1 MLFKR
6 PYFCVLL
13 LLFILTV
20 SPIFATEES
29 SNNLPNGYS
38 TVTLGMS
45 VEEAKEALKKSPA
58 FGYNGNQDVSLLPGE
73 NRTLITTDG
82 VLFFNECWFQFDN
95 DRLYIITLNLNPE
108 QIDYYSIFKTLCD
121 KYGEP
126 ISLSPEKS
134 EWNNGTVQMV
144 LERPL
149 ALKYTD
155 VAVFNELQESSNV
168 RESAQEFNRQNF
180 LDSL

>member
-1 MLFKR
+1 MAFLKNS
-6 PYFCVLL
+6 VVSLL
-13 LLFILTV
+13 LLVFILA
-20 SPIFATEES
+20 SIFATEQ
-29 SNNLPNGYS
+29 NNNALPKGYS
-38 TVTLGMS
+38 SVTLGMT
-45 VEEAKEALKKSPA
+45 VDEAKEALKKSPA
-58 FGYNGNQDVSLLPGE
+58 FGFNGNQDVSLLPGE

-82 VLFFNECWFQFDN
+82 VLFFNECWFQFDK

-108 QIDYYSIFKTLCD
+108 QIDYFSIFSTLCD
-121 KYGEP
+121 KYGQP
-126 ISLSPEKS
+126 NSLSPEKS
-134 EWNNGTVQMV
+134 EWNNGSVQMV

-149 ALKYTD
+149 SLKYTD